1 MLIEKK
7 TKKSQR
13 GFNLIEAAIVLG
25 IVGLVIGG
33 IWVAASA
40 VQENMRKSDASKG
53 MIQMVQ
59 NVRNLYYGQTPDAT
73 GDITADLVN
82 ANAIPGDFVN
92 GTGARNPWNGVVTV
106 SIADATN
113 YDEIDIAY
121 VGVPKS
127 ACIEMTSRNT
137 NISTGVGLQQI
148 IIDVTDT
155 SAGGA
160 DTTVTAF
167 PYLPTD
173 AAGDCGAAN
182 TITWKFG
189 LRG

>member
-1 MLIEKK
+1 MLIVNK

-53 MIQMVQ
+53 MIQIVQ
-59 NVRNLYYGQTPDAT
+59 NVRNLYYGQTPTAT

-106 SIADATN
+106 SIADAVN
-113 YDEIDIAY
+113 FDEIDIEY
-121 VGVPKS
+121 EDVPQS
-127 ACIEMTSRNT
+127 ACIELTSRNT
-137 NISTGVGLQQI
+137 NISTGVGLQSI
-148 IIDVTDT
+148 AIDAT
-155 SAGGA
+155 GGGS
-160 DTTVTAF
+160 DTTVTTF
-167 PYLPTD
+167 PFLPT
-173 AAGDCGAAN
+173 AAAAACGDTN
-182 TITWKFG
+182 NIIWKFG